1 MNTDTAVPVPTL
13 FMPHPNFSD
22 EVNRNIVQSEI
33 EGGIKRMVLAAS
45 LVLVL
50 ASVVFGRDAFFTS
63 RGIKLHYTIQAK
75 GEPVILIHGF
85 GVNIQ
90 SEWLQSGVLPA
101 LAQNYTVIALDNRGH
116 GQSDKPESREEY
128 GLKLID
134 DVIALMDH
142 LKLERTHVIGYS
154 MGGRIVEKLM
164 TMHPDRLVTATI
176 GGAGW
181 TGVRGKSAL
190 VEPLALSLEQGKGAR
205 LLWLY
210 LTPKGAAPPTE
221 EQIQS
226 LDQGF
231 LSMNEPKALAAC
243 LRSLEALTVS
253 EDKLRENRVPT
264 LVLIGDKD
272 PIKDDVDL
280 FDGVLSN
287 AKIVVIPG
295 ATHATAT
302 SSPAFISS
310 VKSFLARHL
319 VRSVTSRP
327 LNETWR

>member
-1 MNTDTAVPVPTL
+1 MV
-13 FMPHPNFSD
+13 
-22 EVNRNIVQSEI
+22 RK
-33 EGGIKRMVLAAS
+33 GMVLVASFVVLLAS
-45 LVLVL
+45 L
-50 ASVVFGRDAFFTS
+50 VFGRDAFFTS
-63 RGIKLHYTIQAK
+63 RGVRLHYTIEGQ
-75 GEPVILIHGF
+75 GEPVVLIHGF

-90 SEWLQSGVLPA
+90 LEWLQSGVLPA

-116 GQSDKPESREEY
+116 GQSDKPAGPEEY

-142 LKLERTHVIGYS
+142 LKLDRTHVVGYS
-154 MGGRIVEKLM
+154 MGGMIVEKLM
-164 TMHPDRLVTATI
+164 ITHPDRLVSGTI

-181 TGVRGKSAL
+181 TGARGKSAL

-205 LLWLY
+205 PLWLY

-231 LSMNEPKALAAC
+231 LSINEPKALAAC
-243 LRSLEALTVS
+243 LRSLEALRVS
-253 EDKLRENRVPT
+253 EDKLRGNRVPM
-264 LVLIGDKD
+264 LVLVGDKD

-280 FDGVLSN
+280 FEGVLSN

-295 ATHATAT
+295 ASHGTAM
-302 SSPAFISS
+302 SSPVFISS
-310 VKSFLARHL
+310 VKRFLAAHPVIR
-319 VRSVTSRP
+319 
-327 LNETWR
+327 